1 MELGRA
7 ILHEVMIHNFG
18 YFEVEL
24 QGCHNLPSGEIIRLC
39 IKHGI
44 SAADDNKIAC
54 EVWARVGDLSLSGLI
69 LTFAIDKPEGNS
81 TNDVKILSYL
91 NGDGANDF
99 DEALSAFVDWH
110 IQNVGTD

>member
-1 MELGRA
+1 
-7 ILHEVMIHNFG
+7 MINKYD

-24 QGCHNLPSGEIIRLC
+24 PACHNLPGGDSIRLC
-39 IKHGI
+39 VKHGV
-44 SAADDNKIAC
+44 SAADDNMIAC

-69 LTFAIDKPEGNS
+69 MTFTIDKPEGNS
-81 TNDVKILSYL
+81 TNDVKILNYL

-110 IQNVGTD
+110 IQNVGMD